1 MRTSDA
7 YTTCSNGDKFNLIR
21 YLLSA
26 GQYKSIEGLSLLPLQ
41 NGSFIKFFRG
51 NTKASEI
58 FMTPPSK
65 MELLVGMEDR
75 MLSTLPTDIEDMF
88 ESIIE
93 KGNCDYLFYIDLF
106 KKDNVKNIIHNTL

>member
-1 MRTSDA
+1 
-7 YTTCSNGDKFNLIR
+7 
-21 YLLSA
+21 
-26 GQYKSIEGLSLLPLQ
+26 
-41 NGSFIKFFRG
+41 
-51 NTKASEI
+51 
-58 FMTPPSK
+58 MTPPSK

-106 KKDNVKNIIHNTL
+106 KRIIVKT